1 MLATPLGARMRLCS
15 PNERR
20 GRAAAT
26 PQLCNFDLVDNPR
39 PEGSNLTEAHS
50 PAGGRRVQAWM
61 SSWIAVGAAQDAV
74 LPILIPA
81 YVIAVTGSASYSGV
95 VMGVLML
102 TGALGPALGRLA
114 DRYRAH
120 RVVLVLGNFGLALAC
135 VAYGLS
141 SERDAI
147 LILDAVLLGASI
159 SAVST
164 VAPVFVLSA
173 RLEPKLE
180 ANRLTTLNLT
190 QPVGQMLLGGAL
202 AAAAAARWSFPARFY
217 LAAAILAVFAV
228 LVWLTS
234 AGPARNIHVETS
246 PAGPGKDKG
255 EPVAATKP
263 KVLTAE
269 FGLVLGVAFLTSVA
283 FQSVVGQMGN
293 ILPEVFGFS
302 QTGTASL
309 VSTAG
314 LVAIGVFFL
323 AGRVLQTK
331 GAAATM
337 TIGVLASSVRHPRS
351 RDRRRGADHADRD
364 RFSAGAARLRVQLLR
379 RPCHLPARR
388 ASSLGAR
395 LGGIG
400 LGIRRHRARRCP
412 GIRAQRRAR
421 RRFRLQLHQLVGQ
434 PRRSRG
440 GAPRACRE
448 SHQADATEITARGA
462 ESPLMSLCALQRM
475 ARPTSGCSS
484 RRSVEENDT

>member
-1 MLATPLGARMRLCS
+1 MSSTGTAGDDLNGPL
-15 PNERR
+15 
-20 GRAAAT
+20 
-26 PQLCNFDLVDNPR
+26 
-39 PEGSNLTEAHS
+39 S
-50 PAGGRRVQAWM
+50 PARGSRVQAWM

-74 LPILIPA
+74 LPILVPA

-120 RVVLVLGNFGLALAC
+120 RLVLVLGNFGLALAC

-141 SERDAI
+141 SERGAI

-173 RLEPKLE
+173 RLGPKLE

-202 AAAAAARWSFPARFY
+202 AAAASAGWSFPARFY

-228 LVWLTS
+228 LVWFTS
-234 AGPARNIHVETS
+234 AGPARNIHIETS
-246 PAGPGKDKG
+246 PADPDNAKG
-255 EPVAATKP
+255 EQVTASKP
-263 KVLTAE
+263 KVLTGG

-283 FQSVVGQMGN
+283 FQSVVGQIGN

-314 LVAIGVFFL
+314 LVAIGVFFV
-323 AGRVLQTK
+323 AGRMLQTK
-331 GAAATM
+331 GAATATA
-337 TIGVLASSVRHPRS
+337 TGVVLRAFAILGLAFVGAVLASPIVVASVLVLVLYASDSFVDLAIYPLGVRAASVRASEASGWVFGAIALAGALGSVLSGVLADAFGFNSINWLASV
-351 RDRRRGADHADRD
+351 
-364 RFSAGAARLRVQLLR
+364 AGAGAVVLMLVASGTKAT
-379 RPCHLPARR
+379 RPQ
-388 ASSLGAR
+388 
-395 LGGIG
+395 
-400 LGIRRHRARRCP
+400 
-412 GIRAQRRAR
+412 AQR
-421 RRFRLQLHQLVGQ
+421 Q
-434 PRRSRG
+434 P
-440 GAPRACRE
+440 P
-448 SHQADATEITARGA
+448 
-462 ESPLMSLCALQRM
+462 
-475 ARPTSGCSS
+475 
-484 RRSVEENDT
+484 SVP